1 MSDLSYLQAVTIGAL
16 QGVTELF
23 PISSLGHSVLVPAWI
38 GGSWAH
44 LVTEGTSAESGSS
57 PYLAFV
63 VALHVATAVAL
74 LVFYRTEWLRLITA
88 FTTSVRTRRVQ
99 TSAQRLAWIV
109 VIATIPVGVTG
120 LVLEHTLRVLFARPV
135 AAAAF
140 LTVNGVILL
149 IGEALRR
156 RVSRRIDE
164 GTHPESDSAS
174 AMRVNH
180 AGPSS
185 TRRGSAGPGLGQL
198 AVGADAPLGRRG
210 DRAGRDLDTLAYRE
224 AVVIG
229 AFQSLAL
236 LAGISRS
243 GITMVAG
250 LARGLDHEDSAK
262 LSFLLATPVIFAAG
276 VLKLPSLA
284 GPGGAG
290 IHGQVLVGALVA
302 GLAAYASVRFL
313 TRWFASG
320 TLVPFAVYSLAAGAL
335 SLWYF
340 A

>member
-44 LVTEGTSAESGSS
+44 LVTEGTSANSGSS

-74 LVFYRTEWLRLITA
+74 LVFYRTEWVRLIAA
-88 FTTSVRTRRVQ
+88 FITSVRARRVQ

-120 LVLEHTLRVLFARPV
+120 LVLEHTLRVLFARPL

-149 IGEALRR
+149 IGGALRR
-156 RVSRRIDE
+156 RVSRQENRQEKSTDGGAQGAIP
-164 GTHPESDSAS
+164 G
-174 AMRVNH
+174 
-180 AGPSS
+180 S
-185 TRRGSAGPGLGQL
+185 TRTNSAGPDTA
-198 AVGADAPLGRRG
+198 AVPDGGRPVVTAPRRST
-210 DRAGRDLDTLAYRE
+210 RASRDLDTLAYRE
-224 AVVIG
+224 ALVIG

-262 LSFLLATPVIFAAG
+262 LSFLLATPVIVAAG

-284 GPGGAG
+284 GPAGAG

-302 GLAAYASVRFL
+302 GVAAYVSVRFL

-335 SLWYF
+335 SLWHF